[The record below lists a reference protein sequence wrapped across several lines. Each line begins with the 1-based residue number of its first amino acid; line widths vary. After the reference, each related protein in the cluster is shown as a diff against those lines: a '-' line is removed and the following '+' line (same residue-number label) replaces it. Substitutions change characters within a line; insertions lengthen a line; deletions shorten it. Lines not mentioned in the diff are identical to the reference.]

1 MRRLNTIRMMIVGSL
16 VIGHVACGH
25 TPVGSQEL
33 TQQEPAA
40 SVTFDIPAQPL
51 IDALIVFSAKTGM
64 QVLYEGTIAQG
75 VWSPGATGTITPTE
89 ALHRLLRD
97 TGLSYRTTQHG
108 TVTLE
113 RGVLPP
119 LPPASLAPPAQQP
132 LAAQAAP
139 EQMQPVRKPVRVP
152 EILVK
157 DVRGREDDATSYVA
171 EESST
176 ATRTETPLIQVPQSV
191 GVVTRKV
198 VDDQKAIRVDQALR
212 NVSGIALSDTGQS
225 GNAGDILFCRGFP
238 CDYFKNYM
246 RNGSGQAQTFRDIA
260 NIQRIEVL
268 KGPASVLYGRSE
280 PGGIVNL
287 TTKQPLPDR
296 FASLEQIIGSYG
308 LSRTMVDVT
317 GPLDAN
323 KTVLFR
329 INGAYENSGS
339 FRDFNNSQRYFVAP
353 VVTWNASNKTTLIV
367 DGEYVRD
374 RRTPDLG
381 LPAVGRGLAPVPFTR
396 YFGEPFDTLKTE
408 EWRGGAALIHQFTRD
423 WRIESRFRF
432 DKSATSG
439 SRTLVAGLFPDNR
452 TLGRFYTEQLAKVSS
467 FYWRND
473 LIGTVHTGSIRH
485 ALLAGVEV
493 GRQSSDYTA
502 GLVPFNSIDLFNPI
516 YGQSGMPQIA
526 RAPTIESFA
535 NSAGAYVQDQIAI
548 LDNLHLLV
556 GARGDYFYQH
566 STSGT
571 VRADT
576 KAENF
581 GFSPRIGVT
590 YQPIGSLS
598 LYANVTRSFIPTF
611 GPFAAASNLTVPS
624 TGTQYEAG
632 IKTDIVPGRLTS
644 TVAVYRLV
652 RRNILTQD
660 PNAPL
665 GISVQTGEQR
675 SHGIEVD
682 LAAQLTPAW
691 KVIATYSYIDARI
704 SADNTFAVGNRL
716 PLIARHTG
724 SLWTTYDILEGPLH
738 GLGAGIGMF
747 AVGER
752 PGDLGNTYEL
762 PGYVRM
768 DAALYYR
775 KQEILPR
782 MNLVTQLN
790 VQNLLGQ
797 EYFYGGAASRAYN
810 FPGAPLT
817 FLGSVKLEFY

>member
-1 MRRLNTIRMMIVGSL
+1 MAYRSLPFLRPLLVGMGIIVYTALSGTMLWS
-16 VIGHVACGH
+16 
-25 TPVGSQEL
+25 S
-33 TQQEPAA
+33 PAA
-40 SVTFDIPAQPL
+40 AQEHDFNIPAQPL
-51 IDALIVFSAKTGM
+51 SQALIEFATQAGVSVNADSELLTGR
-64 QVLYEGTIAQG
+64 QNQAVIGHYADDT
-75 VWSPGATGTITPTE
+75 
-89 ALHRLLRD
+89 ALEQLLNG
-97 TGLSYRTTQHG
+97 TGLQSSQ
-108 TVTLE
+108 V
-113 RGVLPP
+113 GVNTFTILPAP
-119 LPPASLAPPAQQP
+119 APAGPHSLDPASSGAAAAAMAQDHPKPP
-132 LAAQAAP
+132 
-139 EQMQPVRKPVRVP
+139 KPVTVP
-152 EILVK
+152 EVVVK
-157 DVRGREDDATSYVA
+157 DVKERDDDTQSYVA
-171 EESST
+171 EEAST

-198 VDDQKAIRVDQALR
+198 MDDQKAIRVDQALR
-212 NVSGIALSDTGQS
+212 NVSGIAFSDTGQS

-329 INGAYENSGS
+329 INGAYENAGS
-339 FRDFNNSQRYFVAP
+339 FRDFVNSQRYFVAP

-367 DGEYVRD
+367 DGEYVHD
-374 RRTPDLG
+374 HRTPDLG
-381 LPAVGRGLAPVPFTR
+381 FPALGRGLAPLPISRFL
-396 YFGEPFDTLKTE
+396 GEPFDTLKTE
-408 EWRGGAALIHQFTRD
+408 EWRGGAALIHQFNKD

-432 DKSATSG
+432 DKSATSA
-439 SRTLVAGLFPDNR
+439 SRTYAAGLFPDNR
-452 TLGRFYTEQLAKVSS
+452 TLGRFYIEQLAEVSS

-473 LIGTVHTGSIRH
+473 VIGTVHTGSIRH

-493 GRQSSDYTA
+493 GRQSTDYTT
-502 GLVPFNSIDLFNPI
+502 GLVPFSSIDIFNPI

-526 RAPTIESFA
+526 RSPTIESFA
-535 NSAGAYVQDQIAI
+535 NSAGAYVQDQISI
-548 LDNLHLLV
+548 LDNLHVLV

-571 VRADT
+571 ARVDT
-576 KAENF
+576 KAENV

-590 YQPIGSLS
+590 YQPINSVS
-598 LYANVTRSFIPTF
+598 VYANVTRSFIPTF

-632 IKTDIVPGRLTS
+632 VKTDIVPGRLTS

-675 SHGIEVD
+675 SHGIEID

-724 SLWTTYDILEGPLH
+724 SLWTTYDILEGPLQ

-752 PGDLGNTYEL
+752 AGDLGNTYEM

-775 KQEILPR
+775 KQDIFPR

-790 VQNLLGQ
+790 VQNLLDKD
-797 EYFYGGAASRAYN
+797 YFYGGPGIRAYN
-810 FPGAPLT
+810 YLGAPLS